1 MIFLRWLF
9 WGFKSNT
16 PLIGVDEEEAGLL
29 NSGGDYIT
37 LPENGAFFLEY
48 VVKSV

>member
-1 MIFLRWLF
+1 MILGLQID
-9 WGFKSNT
+9 T

-37 LPENGAFFLEY
+37 LPENGAFFFEY